1 MDITSLE
8 TFLAVTQTGSMADAA
23 KRVFVSQGTASTR
36 IKALEDELGVTLF
49 ERARGVR
56 GITLTPQGERLLPI
70 ARQQVALWEQAME
83 LRNSATRQ
91 RLRVAAADGL
101 NASVLAR
108 VYRLLATTC
117 PEVYLDVL
125 TVHSR
130 EAYELLESGQ
140 ADVGFVFRLHRSPHV
155 EARPLYRESWGI
167 VCPHGS
173 KFAETSDLSSLD
185 PTLEVV
191 RGWGPD
197 FDEWHRQHIPEGAPA
212 ISVGT
217 TSMLGAV
224 LRESDLWSIVPAGI
238 GEAIAKTSPSHAFLP
253 LVDCPP
259 PGPDAHVLLP
269 EKTLPWVEDA
279 ISVLMDA
286 VAETIAQDANHV
298 PL

>member
-1 MDITSLE
+1 MDITGLE
-8 TFLAVTQTGSMADAA
+8 TFLAVAQTGSMADAA

-56 GITLTPQGERLLPI
+56 GISLTPQGEKLLPI
-70 ARQQVALWEQAME
+70 ARQQVALWGQAME
-83 LRNSATRQ
+83 LQGSATRQ
-91 RLRVAAADGL
+91 RLRIAAADGL

-108 VYRLLATTC
+108 AYRLLATMRH
-117 PEVYLDVL
+117 EVYLDVL

-155 EARPLYRESWGI
+155 EARPLYRESWGV
-167 VCPHGS
+167 VCPRDAA
-173 KFAETSDLSSLD
+173 FAKTQELRSLD
-185 PTLEVV
+185 PALEVV
-191 RGWGPD
+191 RGWGPK
-197 FDEWHRQHIPEGAPA
+197 FGEWHRQHIPAGAPA

-238 GEAIAKTSPSHAFLP
+238 GKAIVHATPTHIFLP

-269 EKTLPWVEDA
+269 EKALPWVEDA
-279 ISVLMDA
+279 VGVLMDT
-286 VAETIAQDANHV
+286 VAATIAQDEDLI